1 MRVQIY
7 YKYRRYNYFSNVS
20 LNHILFINIVLSIYT
35 ITNQQNDD
43 NYCTPFYKKRVPSII
58 TF

>member
-43 NYCTPFYKKRVPSII
+43 NYCTPFYKKEYPLL
-58 TF
+58 